1 MQVHRYLHKYA
12 SMASLPRQSL
22 ADLDA
27 QFHSALATYTLAKSP
42 ASTSTS
48 TSEQLL
54 SACRGFRTF
63 LRDSL
68 SLGRH
73 VWTQYDVALM
83 LWAVALLLASLLLLT
98 RWLFLPSSPRR
109 PVVRGFGRPL
119 SALAIGVGLCLLGG
133 GLLPGHFLSG
143 NRTLAMPALLL
154 LALLLAELGEPLA
167 VFGEPRPL
175 PSSRFRLT
183 LKAILQWSMQH
194 WRGLACLVLVILH
207 SIGLFSNS
215 YIEAE
220 HGVFHYLAC
229 TALLLNLSSPGDAAR
244 RVEGGR
250 WGWEDVPWWARWM
263 GPCLLQRL
271 ATGVK
276 GHGQVKRSENQV
288 SYYSI

>member
-22 ADLDA
+22 AELDA
-27 QFHSALATYTLAKSP
+27 QFHSALATYTLAKSRP
-42 ASTSTS
+42 STSTS
-48 TSEQLL
+48 TSDQLL
-54 SACRGFRTF
+54 SACRGFRSF
-63 LRDSL
+63 LRDAL

-83 LWAVALLLASLLLLT
+83 LWAVALLFASFLLLT

-109 PVVRGFGRPL
+109 AAVGGFGRPL

-154 LALLLAELGEPLA
+154 LTLLLAELREPLA
-167 VFGEPRPL
+167 HFGEAKSL
-175 PSSRFRLT
+175 PSSRLT
-183 LKAILQWSMQH
+183 ALLQWCISH
-194 WRGLACLVLVILH
+194 WRGVACLVLVVLH

-220 HGVFHYLAC
+220 HTVFHYLTC
-229 TALLLNLSSPGDAAR
+229 TALLLNVSTPDHATR
-244 RVEGGR
+244 RVEGGK
-250 WGWEDVPWWARWM
+250 WGWELKDLSWWARWM

-271 ATGVK
+271 ATGVR
-276 GHGQVKRSENQV
+276 GHGQVKRS
-288 SYYSI
+288 